1 MPAFRTK
8 ELTHAAIF
16 GIGSAFSKG
25 PESAFSEGPC
35 PYPGPLYKVYTV
47 TEKSQ

>member
-8 ELTHAAIF
+8 ELTHAAMF
-16 GIGSAFSKG
+16 GIG
-25 PESAFSEGPC
+25 SAFSEGPC